1 MKTAR
6 FAAVVEAAG
15 NPRTHLVLVSPEN
28 DKVLQA
34 AIKTHRVMTVHRELV
49 GNKADHGAVGFEPG
63 RARQFLI
70 FPKSISKFK
79 GIHIVGV
86 KYDLLDASKERA
98 APAKEPKK
106 VEAKPT
112 VHEPKAKR
120 HEPSRGKVVHF
131 TNPELPEEPDE
142 ESEAIQGIKNQ
153 VRHAMEA
160 LEQGKQVAAFNLLKR
175 IVDT

>member
-6 FAAVVEAAG
+6 FAAVVEASG

-28 DKVLQA
+28 DKILQA
-34 AIKTHRVMTVHRELV
+34 AIKTHRVMTVHQELV
-49 GNKADHGAVGFEPG
+49 GNKADHASVGFEAG

-86 KYDLLDASKERA
+86 KYDLLDARPSKERA
-98 APAKEPKK
+98 TPAKTPKNAEPK
-106 VEAKPT
+106 PT
-112 VHEPKAKR
+112 IPEEKAKR
-120 HEPSRGKVVHF
+120 HEPSQGKVVHF
-131 TNPELPEEPDE
+131 PELQEEPDE

-153 VRHAMEA
+153 VRHAMDA
-160 LEQGKQVAAFNLLKR
+160 LEQGRQVAALNLLKR
-175 IVDT
+175 IVDS